1 MCGKLSLLAWQMA
14 LPVCKGLTDSSFY
27 FGVRA
32 CWSEALGPWAQFSCV
47 SCGREP
53 VGGWCEPAG
62 FWLGTGV
69 TQVVGLRV

>member
-14 LPVCKGLTDSSFY
+14 LPVFKGLTDASFY

-53 VGGWCEPAG
+53 VG
-62 FWLGTGV
+62 LGV
-69 TQVVGLRV
+69 CSSVWVLQV